1 MSAAKQIALYGP
13 LLEPSYTLAKV
24 VLLTRSI
31 SVRSIASS
39 KIGTIAAM
47 QEKADNH
54 KTSTRLVGYARFSS
68 ADHQANDRQVDDL
81 RGAGC
86 DRIYQEHGFSSSQA
100 KPILVRLLEDLNAGD
115 ALVVARLDRV
125 ARSASDLLAMIEK
138 LKDRQIGFRSLG
150 DPIDT
155 TGPLG
160 ALSIQVLGAIVD
172 LEKAQSAE
180 RARESIKAAKAQGRL
195 PGNPGLREKR
205 PEAIEA
211 ASKAREKLYI
221 DGLNASSETWLPV
234 VRQLRPKHS
243 WDNVVDVLN
252 RRGQDWT
259 VERLRRAV
267 HRLVREQLAEKELLD
282 RSPRRAP
289 EDHLMK
295 KVAAITI
302 ADPSLS
308 LRCIA
313 SELEKMGERP
323 ARGGKKFQ
331 PSSVRDLLDK
341 AHRFGLIRR

>member
-1 MSAAKQIALYGP
+1 
-13 LLEPSYTLAKV
+13 
-24 VLLTRSI
+24 
-31 SVRSIASS
+31 
-39 KIGTIAAM
+39 M
-47 QEKADNH
+47 QEIADDQ
-54 KTSTRLVGYARFSS
+54 KFPVRLIGYARFTS
-68 ADHQANDRQVDDL
+68 ARDQADDRQVDDL
-81 RGAGC
+81 RAAGC
-86 DRIYQEHGFSSSQA
+86 DRIFQDYGSGSSQA
-100 KPILVRLLEDLNAGD
+100 RQVFVRLLAELNSGD
-115 ALVVARLDRV
+115 VLLVTRLDRV
-125 ARSASDLLAMIEK
+125 AGSARDLLALIEI
-138 LKDRQIGFRSLG
+138 LRDREIGFRSLG

-155 TGPLG
+155 SGPLG
-160 ALSIQVLGAIVD
+160 AYFIQALGAIVD

-180 RARESIKAAKAQGRL
+180 RARESIKAAKADGRL
-195 PGNPGLREKR
+195 PGNPGLRERR
-205 PEAIEA
+205 PDAIEA
-211 ASKAREKLYI
+211 ASKAREKVYI
-221 DGLNASSETWLPV
+221 EGLNASLETWLPV

-252 RRGQDWT
+252 RRGQEWT

-267 HRLVREQLAEKELLD
+267 HRLVRERLVEKELLE

-308 LRCIA
+308 LRDIA

>member
-1 MSAAKQIALYGP
+1 M
-13 LLEPSYTLAKV
+13 
-24 VLLTRSI
+24 
-31 SVRSIASS
+31 
-39 KIGTIAAM
+39 
-47 QEKADNH
+47 
-54 KTSTRLVGYARFSS
+54 
-68 ADHQANDRQVDDL
+68 
-81 RGAGC
+81 
-86 DRIYQEHGFSSSQA
+86 
-100 KPILVRLLEDLNAGD
+100 VRLLAELNAGD

-125 ARSASDLLAMIEK
+125 ARSAGDLLGLIEK
-138 LKDRQIGFRSLG
+138 LKDREIGFRSLG

-155 TGPLG
+155 AGPLG
-160 ALSIQVLGAIVD
+160 AFTIQVLAAIVD

-180 RARESIKAAKAQGRL
+180 RARDSIKAAKAQGRL
-195 PGNPGLREKR
+195 PGNPGLRERR

-221 DGLNASSETWLPV
+221 DSLNASSETWLPV

-308 LRCIA
+308 LRDIA

-331 PSSVRDLLDK
+331 ASSVRDLLDK

>member
-1 MSAAKQIALYGP
+1 MA
-13 LLEPSYTLAKV
+13 
-24 VLLTRSI
+24 
-31 SVRSIASS
+31 
-39 KIGTIAAM
+39 
-47 QEKADNH
+47 QETADNR
-54 KTSTRLVGYARFSS
+54 KTPTRLVGYARLSS
-68 ADHQANDRQVDDL
+68 AGDQAKDRQAEDL
-81 RGAGC
+81 RAAGC
-86 DRIYQEHGFSSSQA
+86 DRIYQEHGSDASQA
-100 KPILVRLLEDLNAGD
+100 RPVLVRLLADLNAGD
-115 ALVVARLDRV
+115 VLVVTRLDRV
-125 ARSASDLLAMIEK
+125 ARSANDLLALLEK
-138 LKDRQIGFRSLG
+138 LRDRNIGFRSLG
-150 DPIDT
+150 DPVDT
-155 TGPLG
+155 TGPLW
-160 ALSIQVLGAIVD
+160 AFSIEFLRAIVD

-195 PGNPGLREKR
+195 PGNPGLRER
-205 PEAIEA
+205 HPEAIEA

-221 DGLNASSETWLPV
+221 DGLKASSETWLPV

-267 HRLVREQLAEKELLD
+267 NRLVREQLAGKELLD

-308 LRCIA
+308 LRDIA

-331 PSSVRDLLDK
+331 PSSVRDLLDQ

>member
-1 MSAAKQIALYGP
+1 
-13 LLEPSYTLAKV
+13 
-24 VLLTRSI
+24 VLLAHFM
-31 SVRSIASS
+31 SVQIVACS
-39 KIGTIAAM
+39 KIRTINTV
-47 QEKADNH
+47 QEKVDKQKAP
-54 KTSTRLVGYARFSS
+54 TRLIGYARVTS
-68 ADHQANDRQVDDL
+68 AGDQANDRQVDDL
-81 RGAGC
+81 RAAGC
-86 DRIYQEHGFSSSQA
+86 DRIYQEHGSGSSQTRPVLA
-100 KPILVRLLEDLNAGD
+100 RLLAELNAGD
-115 ALVVARLDRV
+115 ALAVTRLDRV
-125 ARSASDLLAMIEK
+125 ARSASDLLALIEK
-138 LKDRQIGFRSLG
+138 LKDREIGFRSLG

-160 ALSIQVLGAIVD
+160 ALSIQVLGAIVN

-267 HRLVREQLAEKELLD
+267 HRLVREKLAEKELLD

-308 LRCIA
+308 LRGIA

>member
-1 MSAAKQIALYGP
+1 VFLTHFKSVQINV
-13 LLEPSYTLAKV
+13 SSRIRTI
-24 VLLTRSI
+24 TT
-31 SVRSIASS
+31 VR
-39 KIGTIAAM
+39 
-47 QEKADNH
+47 EKLDSQKAI
-54 KTSTRLVGYARFSS
+54 TRLVGYARVSS
-68 ADHQANDRQVDDL
+68 AADQANDRQVDDL
-81 RGAGC
+81 RVAGC
-86 DRIYQEHGFSSSQA
+86 DRIYQEHRSGSSQTR
-100 KPILVRLLEDLNAGD
+100 PVLVRLLADLNAGD
-115 ALVVARLDRV
+115 ALVVTRLDRV
-125 ARSASDLLAMIEK
+125 ARSASDLLGLLKK
-138 LKDRQIGFRSLG
+138 LNDREIGFRSLG

-160 ALSIQVLGAIVD
+160 ALSVQVLDAIVA

-195 PGNPGLREKR
+195 PGNPGLRERR
-205 PEAIEA
+205 PEAVEA

-267 HRLVREQLAEKELLD
+267 HRLVREQLAEKDLLV

-295 KVAAITI
+295 KVAAIAI

-308 LRCIA
+308 LRDIA
-313 SELEKMGERP
+313 NELERMGERP

>member
-1 MSAAKQIALYGP
+1 
-13 LLEPSYTLAKV
+13 
-24 VLLTRSI
+24 
-31 SVRSIASS
+31 
-39 KIGTIAAM
+39 
-47 QEKADNH
+47 
-54 KTSTRLVGYARFSS
+54 
-68 ADHQANDRQVDDL
+68 
-81 RGAGC
+81 
-86 DRIYQEHGFSSSQA
+86 
-100 KPILVRLLEDLNAGD
+100 LVRLLAELNAGD
-115 ALVVARLDRV
+115 ALLVTRLDRV
-125 ARSASDLLAMIEK
+125 ARSASDLLVLLEK
-138 LKDRQIGFRSLG
+138 LNDREIGFRSLD

-160 ALSIQVLGAIVD
+160 AFSIQVLGAIVD

-180 RARESIKAAKAQGRL
+180 RARESIKAAKAQGRF
-195 PGNPGLREKR
+195 PGNPGLRERR

-267 HRLVREQLAEKELLD
+267 RRLVREQLAEKELLE

-308 LRCIA
+308 LRGIA